1 MPVALNHTPHETV
14 DVVGPVCESSDFL
27 AQDRVLPQMQRNDIL
42 AVMCAGAYGF
52 VMSSTY
58 NARPRIAEVLVDG
71 DTHTVVRPREHI
83 EDL

>member
-1 MPVALNHTPHETV
+1 ME
-14 DVVGPVCESSDFL
+14 
-27 AQDRVLPQMQRNDIL
+27 RNDIL

-58 NARPRIAEVLVDG
+58 NARPRIAEILVDG
-71 DTHTVVRPREHI
+71 DTHAVVRARERM